1 MGAQALRPMDPQST
15 ESPDN
20 DLHRVIS
27 ELRAQLR
34 ERDEFIAVAAH
45 ELRNPLMPISMD
57 VELLRVRADRLA
69 QQLPPEF
76 SEGLHRLQRNVAAFI
91 RRAGVLLDVSRAA
104 DGNIELE
111 RVAVD
116 LTQQVHQVMQA
127 LSPLALRA
135 GCELT
140 CDSAEPLVGYG
151 DATAL
156 EQIIENL
163 LSNAIRYGAGAP
175 IQVMTK
181 RDETHARVS
190 VRDHG
195 VGIDPI
201 DQQRIFERFERAG
214 SRRRDGGFGVGLW
227 IARQLARRMN
237 GDIVVQSA
245 PGAGATFTLTL
256 PAH

>member
-1 MGAQALRPMDPQST
+1 MDPQSP
-15 ESPDN
+15 EPSEP

-69 QQLPPEF
+69 HQLPPEF
-76 SEGLHRLQRNVAAFI
+76 SEGLHRLQRNVASFI
-91 RRAGVLLDVSRAA
+91 RRAGVLLDVSRATE
-104 DGNIELE
+104 GNIELE
-111 RVAVD
+111 RVAID
-116 LTQQVHQVMQA
+116 LTQQVHQVMEA
-127 LSPLALRA
+127 LSPLAARA

-140 CDSAEPLVGYG
+140 SDRADPLVGYG

-175 IQVMTK
+175 IQVITAK
-181 RDETHARVS
+181 DDSHAWLS

-195 VGIDPI
+195 VGIDPT

-214 SRRRDGGFGVGLW
+214 HRRRDGGFGVGLW

-237 GDIVVQSA
+237 GDIVVQSE
-245 PGAGATFTLTL
+245 PGAGSTFTLTL